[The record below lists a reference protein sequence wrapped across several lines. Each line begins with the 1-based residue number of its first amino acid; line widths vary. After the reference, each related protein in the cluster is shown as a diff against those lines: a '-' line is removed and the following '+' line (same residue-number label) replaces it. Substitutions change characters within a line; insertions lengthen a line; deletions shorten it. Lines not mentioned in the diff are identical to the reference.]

1 MAIDGAEGQ
10 SGNTGNVPAD
20 RPLRIVHC
28 FRSPVGGLF
37 RHVADLTREQARN
50 GHSVGI
56 VCDSSTGGAFE
67 ERLFEQLLPSLALGL
82 KRFPMRRQVSPSDL
96 AASWRMLREVRALK
110 PDVLHAHGAK
120 GGVYA
125 RVIGALLR
133 LSGSRVAR
141 IYTPHGGSLH
151 YDPRSTGGRV
161 YFATER
167 LLELMTEAL
176 IFVSDYEADAYRE
189 KVGRPRPPVTL
200 ARNGLR
206 PEEFETIA
214 PDADAVDFLYIG
226 MLRDLKGTDVFIDAI
241 AEIGR
246 RRGTVSAAL
255 IIGDGPDKLK
265 YQEAVRRL
273 GLSDSVRFHD
283 PMPAREAF
291 RKTRLVVVPSR
302 AESMPYI
309 VLETVGAG
317 VPLIATRVGGIPEI
331 YGPFSGQL
339 IPPGDVLA
347 LADAMLAAAD
357 AQAETRAKAETL
369 REHIKPLFSVAAMA
383 RSIAGAYRQVVR

>member
-1 MAIDGAEGQ
+1 MTLAGAEGQ
-10 SGNTGNVPAD
+10 SGNTDNVPAD

-56 VCDSSTGGAFE
+56 VCDSSTCGAFE

-167 LLELMTEAL
+167 LLEFMTEAL
-176 IFVSDYEADAYRE
+176 IFVSDYEATAYRE
-189 KVGRPRPPVTL
+189 KVGPPRPPVTL

-206 PEEFETIA
+206 QEEFETIA

-241 AEIGR
+241 AEIGK
-246 RRGTVSAAL
+246 RRGTISAAL

-265 YQEAVRRL
+265 YQETVRRL

-291 RKTRLVVVPSR
+291 RRTRLVVVPSR
-302 AESMPYI
+302 AESMPYTGRSCVNPNATI
-309 VLETVGAG
+309 QAKFDKIGFTYLGA
-317 VPLIATRVGGIPEI
+317 P
-331 YGPFSGQL
+331 
-339 IPPGDVLA
+339 
-347 LADAMLAAAD
+347 
-357 AQAETRAKAETL
+357 
-369 REHIKPLFSVAAMA
+369 
-383 RSIAGAYRQVVR
+383 